1 MSTTL
6 TSLHFIILL
15 PGNNLITVGVN
26 DLTLG
31 PHHTIIYTS
40 NKRRRS
46 PWLCTNKKVGKQM
59 KVIVRTENWNGMAK
73 AVVRD
78 SKGRFIGATN
88 QTDSIKAAK
97 VVRPRVSIVGSK

>member
-1 MSTTL
+1 MFFHLLVNTQTLSTAQV
-6 TSLHFIILL
+6 
-15 PGNNLITVGVN
+15 GNKLITVGVN

-31 PHHTIIYTS
+31 PHQDYNIHITT
-40 NKRRRS
+40 
-46 PWLCTNKKVGKQM
+46 TTKVGKQM

-88 QTDSIKAAK
+88 QTESIKAAK

>member
-1 MSTTL
+1 MTITIHSSTKPL
-6 TSLHFIILL
+6 
-15 PGNNLITVGVN
+15 GNNLITVGVN

-31 PHHTIIYTS
+31 PHQDYNIHITT
-40 NKRRRS
+40 
-46 PWLCTNKKVGKQM
+46 TKVGKQM

-88 QTDSIKAAK
+88 QTESIKAAK

>member
-1 MSTTL
+1 
-6 TSLHFIILL
+6 
-15 PGNNLITVGVN
+15 LITVGVN

-31 PHHTIIYTS
+31 PYHDYNIHITT
-40 NKRRRS
+40 
-46 PWLCTNKKVGKQM
+46 TKVGKTM
-59 KVIVRTENWNGMAK
+59 KVIVRTEQWGNVAK

-78 SKGRFIGATN
+78 EKGRFIGATN